1 MKHHLFIFLG
11 ILRQALAYMLVPA
24 FFYVL
29 LLFINSLLYKR
40 TPSEIQGNSIADIFT
55 LISVILMFGLYK
67 REKIKELFQAR
78 LEFKKILAL
87 IPISILARLP
97 IVVVI
102 VAGILMFGDTVMD
115 TLDAGIEFQWDIF
128 AGARGFDAVL
138 VFVSFAVI
146 GPIHEELFFRGVL
159 FPSLKKKYSV
169 RTSMIYV
176 TIIFTLFHVHPGL
189 YPSSFILGLFLVW
202 VTQKWNNL
210 GYSII
215 LHMLIN
221 MHPFLL
227 QLMNL

>member
-24 FFYVL
+24 FFYLVF
-29 LLFINSLLYKR
+29 LLFI
-40 TPSEIQGNSIADIFT
+40 TPSEIQGNTIADLLT
-55 LISVILMFGLYK
+55 LVCVIILFGLYK
-67 REKIKELFQAR
+67 REKIKELFPKR
-78 LEFKKILAL
+78 IEFKKVLVL
-87 IPISILARLP
+87 LPISLLTRIP
-97 IVVVI
+97 IVVVV
-102 VAGILMFGDTVMD
+102 VAGILIFGDSVMN

-128 AGARGFDAVL
+128 EGARGIEALL
-138 VFVSFAVI
+138 VFISFTII

-159 FPSLKKKYSV
+159 YPALKKKYSV

-176 TIIFTLFHVHPGL
+176 TVIFTLFHIHPGL
-189 YPSSFILGLFLVW
+189 YPSSFILGLFLVYI
-202 VTQKWNNL
+202 TQKWNNL

-227 QLMNL
+227 NLMNL